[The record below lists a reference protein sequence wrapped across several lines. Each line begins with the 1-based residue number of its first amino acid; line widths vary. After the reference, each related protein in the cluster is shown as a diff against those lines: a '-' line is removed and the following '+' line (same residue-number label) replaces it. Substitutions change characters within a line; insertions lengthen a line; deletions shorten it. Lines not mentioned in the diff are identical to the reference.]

1 MKEPYLEIT
10 FRRGRPVAAYY
21 YLPRHPGQKSYRSI
35 RVEPGMVVDLG
46 RGGKPIGIEIT
57 VPSLV
62 SEALF
67 NRVLKQFGL
76 PAVRP
81 ARKGLVRAKG
91 RMSWVCR

>member
-21 YLPRHPGQKSYRSI
+21 YLPRRPGQKSYRSI

-57 VPSLV
+57 TPSLV

-76 PAVRP
+76 PA
-81 ARKGLVRAKG
+81 AK
-91 RMSWVCR
+91 STDLAPLQAA